1 MGIMG
6 WTGLLNAAMPGEH
19 LTVISRTSTGST
31 RSRRRRLLLTV
42 GVPLTVLASLYVAD
56 LMVTSSKLPR
66 GVTAAGV
73 ALGGLTPDEADQR
86 VREEIGPRAG
96 QPVEVSV
103 GAVRAQVDPGAVGL
117 TVNPRATVDQAGAQ
131 PWNPITRL
139 TSFFDETP
147 IGVVSTVDEQ
157 ALIAALDDLGATV
170 AKDPVEGSVAF
181 VDGEP
186 VSSPPQ
192 TGQRLDTTAAADLIV
207 REWATEETL
216 DLPVVEL
223 QPRTT
228 RADVAI
234 ALSSVATPAVSG
246 PVTVTGDNNTEAV
259 ITEELIA
266 AALSFRPGNGRLAPE
281 IDEERIVNALRPQL
295 VSSETP
301 RRDADIDF
309 TATPPV
315 LVPAQD
321 GRRVDYDAVL
331 TDLLS
336 VLTSTENRQITAEY
350 VDEKAELTLEDID
363 ELGPVEIIGEF
374 QTSGFSSDSGRN
386 IRRAA
391 EQIDGIVVGPGETFS
406 LNAATNPRNAAA
418 GYVEAG
424 IIENGR
430 PARGVGGGVSQMATT
445 LFNAAY
451 FAGME
456 DIEHHEHSYYIS
468 RYPPAREATVFGDVL
483 DVKFRNDGP
492 TSVQIQTEWTSSS
505 ITARLIGIKRYEV
518 TSSTSPRSRP
528 TSPQTITIPAG
539 EACSASGGGPGFTV
553 TDTRT
558 LREIAS
564 GRTRTES
571 HTVTYDPIPRVVCGG

>member
-1 MGIMG
+1 M
-6 WTGLLNAAMPGEH
+6 T
-19 LTVISRTSTGST
+19 SSTSTGST
-31 RSRRRRLLLTV
+31 GSRRRRILLTV

-86 VREEIGPRAG
+86 VREQIGPRAG
-96 QPVEVSV
+96 QPVDVSI
-103 GAVRAQVDPGAVGL
+103 GTVRAEVDPGAVGL
-117 TVNPRATVDQAGAQ
+117 TVDSRATVDQAGTQ
-131 PWNPITRL
+131 PLNPITRL
-139 TSFFDETP
+139 TSFFVETP

-157 ALIAALDDLGATV
+157 ALTAALEDLGADV
-170 AKDPVEGSVAF
+170 AEEPVEGSVAF

-186 VSSPPQ
+186 VSSPPR
-192 TGQRLDTTAAADLIV
+192 TGQRLDITAAADLV
-207 REWATEETL
+207 AREWAAEETL

-228 RADVAI
+228 RTDVAI
-234 ALSSVATPAVSG
+234 ALSSIATPAVSG
-246 PVTVTGDNNTEAV
+246 PVTVRGDNNTDAV

-266 AALSFRPGNGRLAPE
+266 SALTFRPGNGRLSPE
-281 IDEERIVNALRPQL
+281 IDEEQIVNALRPQL
-295 VSSETP
+295 DSSETP

-309 TATPPV
+309 TATPPIMM
-315 LVPAQD
+315 PAQD
-321 GRRVDYDAVL
+321 GRRVDYDATL

-336 VLTSTENRQITAEY
+336 VLSSTDNREITAEY
-350 VDEKAELTLEDID
+350 VDDKATFTLVDVA

-468 RYPPAREATVFGDVL
+468 RYPPAREATVFGDIL

-518 TSSTSPRSRP
+518 TSSTSSRSRP
-528 TSPQTITIPAG
+528 TSPRTVTIPAG

-564 GRTRTES
+564 GRTRTET
-571 HTVTYDPIPRVVCGG
+571 HTVTYDPIPRVICG